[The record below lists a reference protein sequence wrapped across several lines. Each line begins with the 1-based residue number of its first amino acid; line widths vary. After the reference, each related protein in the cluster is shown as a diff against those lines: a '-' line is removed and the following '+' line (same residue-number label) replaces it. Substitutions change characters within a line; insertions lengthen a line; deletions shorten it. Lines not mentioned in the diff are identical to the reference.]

1 MELRLSSEIQVSEVQ
16 IEAQSWINVLLGS
29 LKLKGIYFTRL
40 DELRGLLIGGMN
52 LCVAATGLS
61 SGFLLMEKP
70 RCAGLLTQ
78 QNPSINS

>member
-61 SGFLLMEKP
+61 SGF
-70 RCAGLLTQ
+70 C
-78 QNPSINS
+78 